1 VGSSFQPGSAPSQGA
16 TLNVDTGP
24 AHAPPPTA
32 TPTACPLL
40 LLSSLDQSARDYF
53 TIVRNKNKKLFFD
66 LKIKRFQCLT
76 AVKDVLE
83 VMSVE
88 DFHERQIVILLVRE
102 GDDEEDVLVLVELVA
117 DRRRQVGLPIIEQLL
132 HFH

>member
-1 VGSSFQPGSAPSQGA
+1 MIFFYLTIQPFQ
-16 TLNVDTGP
+16 
-24 AHAPPPTA
+24 
-32 TPTACPLL
+32 
-40 LLSSLDQSARDYF
+40 R
-53 TIVRNKNKKLFFD
+53 
-66 LKIKRFQCLT
+66 LT

-117 DRRRQVGLPIIEQLL
+117 DRRRQVGLQIIEQLL
-132 HFH
+132 SNHIFSYLIITFSLIN